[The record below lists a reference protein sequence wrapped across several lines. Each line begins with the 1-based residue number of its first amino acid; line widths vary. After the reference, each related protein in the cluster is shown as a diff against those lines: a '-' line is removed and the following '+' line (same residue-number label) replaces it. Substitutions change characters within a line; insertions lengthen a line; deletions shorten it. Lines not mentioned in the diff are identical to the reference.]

1 MDSFGKV
8 FVPMGIAGLGLVSG
22 FLALVFLMPSAT
34 PPRVAD
40 AVPSAAVRVGGVAVE
55 TPSQSVEA
63 PPAAAL
69 ASAARA
75 STDVAQAAASPDAAQ
90 APSQKGDVLHQPDQW
105 TTAQAPAPSP
115 ADTEVEYDNIDVPAP
130 SAKTPRGHKTPAAPR
145 EPAADGDGSAP
156 AIDTSR
162 ARDLN
167 RWKPA
172 ISGYSKRHY
181 GEAEWALQPTCIVLH
196 YTAGRLFPWNLVQ
209 GDRFDGEA
217 PGLAS
222 HYVIDGRHIWQ
233 LVPPDVRSRGAYGIN
248 HRAINIEMLA
258 ADASDL
264 ARRPA
269 TLQAC
274 VRLVRWLMDTYQIP
288 KEKVYS
294 HTAVSRMNAREIPE
308 VLDLVDPRPYGKS
321 DPGEQNMKAI
331 RAKL

>member
-1 MDSFGKV
+1 MDHFGKV

-22 FLALVFLMPSAT
+22 FLALVFLMPPAA
-34 PPRVAD
+34 PQRVAE
-40 AVPSAAVRVGGVAVE
+40 AVSSRSAPVVGSLAQPTE
-55 TPSQSVEA
+55 
-63 PPAAAL
+63 AL
-69 ASAARA
+69 ASPA
-75 STDVAQAAASPDAAQ
+75 SEPPAPVLSSVAQAPASPDAVQ
-90 APSQKGDVLHQPDQW
+90 ASARKGDALHQPDQW

-115 ADTEVEYDNIDVPAP
+115 ADTEVEYENIDAPAP
-130 SAKTPRGHKTPAAPR
+130 SSKTPKKPEGRKASAAPR
-145 EPAADGDGSAP
+145 QSDVSAP
-156 AIDTSR
+156 PIDTSR
-162 ARDLN
+162 ARDLS

-172 ISGYSKRHY
+172 IAAYSKRHY

-233 LVPPDVRSRGAYGIN
+233 LIPPDVRSRGAYGIN
-248 HRAINIEMLA
+248 HRAINIEMVA
-258 ADASDL
+258 TDASDL

-274 VRLVRWLMDTYQIP
+274 ARLVAWLMAEYQIP
-288 KEKVYS
+288 KEKIYS